1 MINRIFTLFKIA
13 RKLAKSDALKILSKH
28 YDIPFIIKF
37 LSGILSISFSKEDDV
52 NKSLN
57 DKQQLCKSI
66 ESMGPTFIK
75 LGQFLATRPDIIG
88 EELSVQ
94 LEKLQDKLPAFEN
107 SIAKKIIEKS
117 LGETTNRSITNL
129 SEPIAAASIA
139 QVHKAQ
145 IDDSGV
151 IKDVAIKIL
160 RPNIKKTFNDEIDAL
175 MLLAYFIENTLK
187 KTKRLRLVEVVYLLK
202 EITNHE
208 MDLRFE
214 AAAANEYAENTKNDL
229 GFNVPKIYWSFT
241 SDEVL
246 TLDWIDGISI
256 REKNLMEKKNIQVN
270 EIASN
275 IIQHFLRQAV
285 RDGFF
290 LFVLFGALLETA
302 GGGQYFLDLAF
313 AMVGKMRGGPA
324 KAAILGSGMTGMI
337 SGSSVA
343 NTVTTGTF
351 TIPIMK
357 KTGFSKEKAGA
368 IEVSSSVNGQIMP
381 PVMGAAAFVMAS
393 FIGVTYFEV
402 VKHAFLPAVI
412 SYIAL
417 FYISHLEALKLNL
430 KGMTEED
437 VPNLRKTFLSGL
449 HFLIPIFVLI
459 YLLTYLRLTASYSIF
474 YATIAL
480 ISVNFLNKIYRS
492 NENGGLTSSLKLWF
506 NQTVVGFQKGAINM
520 VAVGIAIATAGV
532 IVGSVASTGLSTNLI
547 IVIESIAKDNVIILI
562 LLTILLCLLL
572 GMGLPT
578 TANYVVVASLM
589 SMVLVDVG
597 NASGYIFPLIAV
609 HLFVFYF
616 GLMADVTPPVGL
628 ASYAAAGI
636 SGGDPLKTG
645 IQAFWYSL
653 RTGILPIV
661 FLFNH
666 ELLLMGIENLFHAI
680 VVILTSLTGIL
691 VFTSATQGW
700 FFNKLRW
707 YEIIVFLLVS
717 LSLLSPGFVLNKF
730 YPKYDFQD
738 LRNSNKLL
746 FEPEKEIHIKVT
758 RYSEYG
764 ERYKLFVIEKN
775 IFDKKFNLKDYGI
788 DIVEKNNQIMVDN
801 LKWNGA
807 AKKAGFEMDDVLNEL
822 KVENLDRPN
831 KSLVYPFAFILL
843 IVFGYLNYKRK

>member
-1 MINRIFTLFKIA
+1 MDQKTEIKTESKIHEDLSPTRNLTGLHLKIVAAIAIIWSLFQLWYASPFPFIFNIGMFKGLPARAIHLGFALLLAFLIFPISRNKKISAIDVFISIVASFCCLYIYFFYDQLINRGGVLLNITLGQNIN
-13 RKLAKSDALKILSKH
+13 
-28 YDIPFIIKF
+28 IPIELIIGTI
-37 LSGILSISFSKEDDV
+37 GILILLE
-52 NKSLN
+52 
-57 DKQQLCKSI
+57 
-66 ESMGPTFIK
+66 
-75 LGQFLATRPDIIG
+75 ATRRVIGKPLAIIAIIFLLFSYFGQYAPDIISHG
-88 EELSVQ
+88 GLS
-94 LEKLQDKLPAFEN
+94 L
-107 SIAKKIIEKS
+107 
-117 LGETTNRSITNL
+117 
-129 SEPIAAASIA
+129 
-139 QVHKAQ
+139 
-145 IDDSGV
+145 
-151 IKDVAIKIL
+151 
-160 RPNIKKTFNDEIDAL
+160 
-175 MLLAYFIENTLK
+175 
-187 KTKRLRLVEVVYLLK
+187 KRLVGFQWF
-202 EITNHE
+202 
-208 MDLRFE
+208 DQE
-214 AAAANEYAENTKNDL
+214 AIF
-229 GFNVPKIYWSFT
+229 GIPIGVS
-241 SDEVL
+241 
-246 TLDWIDGISI
+246 LDFI
-256 REKNLMEKKNIQVN
+256 
-270 EIASN
+270 
-275 IIQHFLRQAV
+275 
-285 RDGFF
+285 F

-302 GGGQYFLDLAF
+302 GGGKYFLDLAF

-430 KGMTEED
+430 KGMEEKD
-437 VPNLRKTFLSGL
+437 VPHLKKTFLAGL

-459 YLLTYLRLTASYSIF
+459 YLLVVVRFTASYSIF

-480 ISVNFLNKIYRS
+480 ILVNLVNKLFKSRKES
-492 NENGGLTSSLKLWF
+492 NFKDVLKIWF
-506 NQTVVGFQKGAINM
+506 NQTIIGFEKGAINM

-532 IVGSVASTGLSTNLI
+532 IVGAVGSTGLSTNLI

-562 LLTILLCLLL
+562 LLTIVLCLLL

-645 IQAFWYSL
+645 VQAFWYSL
-653 RTGILPIV
+653 RTAILPIV

-666 ELLLMGIENLFHAI
+666 ELLLIGIDNIWHALLVI
-680 VVILTSLTGIL
+680 VTSLIGIL
-691 VFTSATQGW
+691 VFTAATQAW
-700 FFNKLRW
+700 FINKMRW
-707 YEIIVFLLVS
+707 YEIVIFLLIS
-717 LSLLSPGFVLNKF
+717 LSFLRPDYVMNKF
-730 YPKYDFQD
+730 YPK
-738 LRNSNKLL
+738 
-746 FEPEKEIHIKVT
+746 FEYSPLQINNLEMVTLKADHDVHIKVT
-758 RYSEYG
+758 RNTDYG

-775 IFDKKFNLKDYGI
+775 SFDKNYSLKDYGI
-788 DIVEKNNQIMVDN
+788 N
-801 LKWNGA
+801 LIEQDDKTIINTLNWKGL
-807 AKKAGFEMDDVLNEL
+807 AKKDGIEMGDIITEF
-822 KVENLDRPN
+822 KIENSDRPN
-831 KSLVYPFAFILL
+831 KGIVYPFALLFL
-843 IVFGYLNYKRK
+843 IVFGFLNYRRRPTRLIA